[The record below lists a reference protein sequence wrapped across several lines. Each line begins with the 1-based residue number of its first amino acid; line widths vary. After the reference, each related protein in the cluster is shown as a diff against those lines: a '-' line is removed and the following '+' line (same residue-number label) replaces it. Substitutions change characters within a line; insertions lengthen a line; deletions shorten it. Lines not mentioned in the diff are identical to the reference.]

1 VRGLMSVD
9 RRIISVLSRVLGKD
23 LVDVDW
29 NDSLASFGLDSLE
42 TMDFLY
48 ELEKEFNVARLYRRR
63 PAICKQA
70 YPQASKVSDSF
81 TFGCTSFG

>member
-1 VRGLMSVD
+1 MSVD

-48 ELEKEFNVARLYRRR
+48 ELEKEFNVARLSDGGLLSVSKPTLRLVRSQILSLLVV
-63 PAICKQA
+63 PASA
-70 YPQASKVSDSF
+70 E
-81 TFGCTSFG
+81 

>member
-1 VRGLMSVD
+1 MSVD

-48 ELEKEFNVARLYRRR
+48 ELEKEFNVVRLSDGGLLSVSQPTLRLVRSQILSLLVV
-63 PAICKQA
+63 PASA
-70 YPQASKVSDSF
+70 E
-81 TFGCTSFG
+81 

>member
-1 VRGLMSVD
+1 MSVD

-23 LVDVDW
+23 LVDVDVDW

-48 ELEKEFNVARLYRRR
+48 ELEKEFNVARLSDGGLLSVSKPTLRLVRSQILSLLVV
-63 PAICKQA
+63 PASA
-70 YPQASKVSDSF
+70 E
-81 TFGCTSFG
+81 